1 VPGSSQQIVGG
12 YWREQGVLSYLTV
25 PKAGHFVPNNY
36 YYPSFSFF
44 TDYVNNQK
52 LVCHNANGCSVV
64 SRRCELMN
72 NCSGHGTC
80 AANGQC
86 TCDAG
91 WKSADCSMQTKIL
104 TNGYKAGKVHTGPKY
119 HSFTKTGSKPA
130 TLTLISDLP
139 MDVYVSKGSSAD
151 PTQFTNDIAFKQ
163 TLFVRLNTAD
173 LKMLGTAD
181 GFSVTTYS
189 KAYDEGANTFL
200 TDYLRVEYAETVAE
214 EQAEAVADKVEA
226 NILFLHNH
234 K

>member
-1 VPGSSQQIVGG
+1 
-12 YWREQGVLSYLTV
+12 
-25 PKAGHFVPNNY
+25 
-36 YYPSFSFF
+36 
-44 TDYVNNQK
+44 
-52 LVCHNANGCSVV
+52 
-64 SRRCELMN
+64 
-72 NCSGHGTC
+72 
-80 AANGQC
+80 
-86 TCDAG
+86 
-91 WKSADCSMQTKIL
+91 MQTKIL